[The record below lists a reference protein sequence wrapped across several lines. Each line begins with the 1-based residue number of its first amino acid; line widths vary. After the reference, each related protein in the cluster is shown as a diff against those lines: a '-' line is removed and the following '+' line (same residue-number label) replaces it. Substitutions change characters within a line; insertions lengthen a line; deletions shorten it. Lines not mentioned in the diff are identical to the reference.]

1 MHAYR
6 ADNAFDGE
14 RVLPGGALVLV
25 DGGAIAGVEPAAAA
39 VPDGCP
45 VTYLPGTTV
54 LPGLIDT
61 HVHLCANGGPDALD
75 RIPSLT
81 AAELHDVITVA
92 LEKHRAAGVTS
103 VRDLGDHYFAVVDR
117 KLPNVVAAGPPITS
131 MQGHCWSM
139 GGEASGEEGLRQ
151 AVRERVDRGADLIKI
166 MATGGVM
173 TTTTD
178 VHSAQFTVDE
188 LRAVAEEAH
197 RYGLPVA
204 AHAHA
209 LDGVRAC
216 ITAGID
222 FIEHCSCIVPGGV
235 AAPPDV
241 AAALVARGV
250 VVCPTL
256 GYRTGMT
263 DFPPQIKAMMA
274 KTGVTMAARRTL
286 IGELYRAGVT
296 LVSGSDGGI
305 NPGKIHG
312 VLPESIIDLVGCG
325 VPAAEALASATSG
338 AARACRIE
346 GRAGRLRAGLS
357 ADLLFVGGDPTRDI
371 TALRDVRKVVS
382 QGTV

>member
-6 ADNAFDGE
+6 ADTAFDGE
-14 RVLPGGALVLV
+14 RFLPGGALVLV
-25 DGGAIAGVEPAAAA
+25 DGATIAGVEPPSAD

-45 VTYLPGTTV
+45 VTYRPGTTL

-81 AAELHDVITVA
+81 AAELQDVITVA
-92 LEKHRAAGVTS
+92 LAQHRAAGVTS
-103 VRDLGDHYFAVVDR
+103 VRDLGDHYFAVADR
-117 KLPNVVAAGPPITS
+117 ALPNVVAAGPPITS
-131 MQGHCWSM
+131 VQGHCWSM
-139 GGEASGEEGLRQ
+139 GGEASGADELRR
-151 AVRERVDRGADLIKI
+151 AVRERAERGAGVVKI

-178 VHSAQFTVDE
+178 VTGTQFGVDE
-188 LRAVAEEAH
+188 LRVVADEAH
-197 RYGLPVA
+197 RYGLPLA

-216 ITAGID
+216 VTAGID
-222 FIEHCSCIVPGGV
+222 QIEHCSCVVPGGV

-241 AAALVARGV
+241 VAGLVAAGT

-263 DFPPQIKAMMA
+263 DFPPQVKAMMA
-274 KTGVTMAARRTL
+274 KTGVTMEARRAL

-312 VLPESIIDLVGCG
+312 VLGESIIALVECG
-325 VPAAEALASATSG
+325 VPAADALASATSG
-338 AARACRIE
+338 AAQACRITD
-346 GRAGRLRAGLS
+346 RAGRLRAGLN
-357 ADLLFVGGDPTRDI
+357 ADLLFVGGDPARDI
-371 TALRDVRKVVS
+371 TALRDVRTVVVR
-382 QGTV
+382 GTS